1 MAKKSTIFFCQN
13 CGYESA
19 KWLGQCPACK
29 EWNTL
34 VEETVVTG
42 KAGKSS
48 KKTESLAARIHEAQ
62 PVKLSGIKTESEIRT
77 ATGFE
82 ELDRVLGGG
91 IVAGSLVLVG
101 GDPGIGKSTILLQ
114 VCKNLTEKGKKV
126 LYISGEESLQQI
138 KLRASRIG
146 SFGEEMLLLCETS
159 LETIQGV
166 IERVQPGNRS
176 DRFDPDDV
184 SGRRFL
190 RTGKCIAG
198 KRSYFCIYA
207 DRKTYGNLHFYCRTC
222 DKRRSC
228 RRTESSGAYG

>member
-91 IVAGSLVLVG
+91 IVAGSLV
-101 GDPGIGKSTILLQ
+101 
-114 VCKNLTEKGKKV
+114 
-126 LYISGEESLQQI
+126 
-138 KLRASRIG
+138 
-146 SFGEEMLLLCETS
+146 
-159 LETIQGV
+159 
-166 IERVQPGNRS
+166 
-176 DRFDPDDV
+176 
-184 SGRRFL
+184 RR
-190 RTGKCIAG
+190 
-198 KRSYFCIYA
+198 
-207 DRKTYGNLHFYCRTC
+207 
-222 DKRRSC
+222 
-228 RRTESSGAYG
+228 

>member
-82 ELDRVLGGG
+82 ELDRL
-91 IVAGSLVLVG
+91 AEA
-101 GDPGIGKSTILLQ
+101 LLPDRWFWSAVIRVSENQ
-114 VCKNLTEKGKKV
+114 PFFCRSAKISQKKAKK
-126 LYISGEESLQQI
+126 Y
-138 KLRASRIG
+138 
-146 SFGEEMLLLCETS
+146 
-159 LETIQGV
+159 
-166 IERVQPGNRS
+166 
-176 DRFDPDDV
+176 
-184 SGRRFL
+184 
-190 RTGKCIAG
+190 
-198 KRSYFCIYA
+198 CIYRVKNRFSRLNCERPESEVSE
-207 DRKTYGNLHFYCRTC
+207 RKCCCSVRPAL
-222 DKRRSC
+222 RRS
-228 RRTESSGAYG
+228 RG

>member
-114 VCKNLTEKGKKV
+114 VCKNLTEKGKK
-126 LYISGEESLQQI
+126 Y
-138 KLRASRIG
+138 
-146 SFGEEMLLLCETS
+146 
-159 LETIQGV
+159 
-166 IERVQPGNRS
+166 
-176 DRFDPDDV
+176 
-184 SGRRFL
+184 
-190 RTGKCIAG
+190 
-198 KRSYFCIYA
+198 CIYRVKNRFSRLNCERPESEVSE
-207 DRKTYGNLHFYCRTC
+207 RKCCCSVRPAL
-222 DKRRSC
+222 RRS
-228 RRTESSGAYG
+228 RG

>member
-42 KAGKSS
+42 KAGKSN
-48 KKTESLAARIHEAQ
+48 KKTESLAVRIHEAQ

-101 GDPGIGKSTILLQ
+101 GDPGIFCRSAKISQ
-114 VCKNLTEKGKKV
+114 KKAKK
-126 LYISGEESLQQI
+126 Y
-138 KLRASRIG
+138 
-146 SFGEEMLLLCETS
+146 
-159 LETIQGV
+159 
-166 IERVQPGNRS
+166 
-176 DRFDPDDV
+176 
-184 SGRRFL
+184 
-190 RTGKCIAG
+190 
-198 KRSYFCIYA
+198 CIYRVKNRFSRLNCERPESEVSE
-207 DRKTYGNLHFYCRTC
+207 RKCCCSVRPAL
-222 DKRRSC
+222 RRS
-228 RRTESSGAYG
+228 RG

>member
-1 MAKKSTIFFCQN
+1 MIILFGTCTVFPQFQ
-13 CGYESA
+13 

-166 IERVQPGNRS
+166 FCFIYRLRRGTAALIKIHQCLCSVIHTVFHFSVVVTLVCKN
-176 DRFDPDDV
+176 FDGI
-184 SGRRFL
+184 SL
-190 RTGKCIAG
+190 
-198 KRSYFCIYA
+198 KRYPVKAFFCLLI
-207 DRKTYGNLHFYCRTC
+207 R
-222 DKRRSC
+222 
-228 RRTESSGAYG
+228 

>member
-101 GDPGIGKSTILLQ
+101 GDPPNHAATLHP
-114 VCKNLTEKGKKV
+114 
-126 LYISGEESLQQI
+126 ESL
-138 KLRASRIG
+138 RY
-146 SFGEEMLLLCETS
+146 
-159 LETIQGV
+159 
-166 IERVQPGNRS
+166 PGNTRCQSQDTDKLCPGSIRLNNKDEELLSDSPVFQAVLQGTAWLRLKTADTEHFRS
-176 DRFDPDDV
+176 AEMPSYFRSEIHTRNSV
-184 SGRRFL
+184 YCHRKSKHRRFL
-190 RTGKCIAG
+190 
-198 KRSYFCIYA
+198 
-207 DRKTYGNLHFYCRTC
+207 
-222 DKRRSC
+222 
-228 RRTESSGAYG
+228 